1 MFDVKWNGETVGTGR
16 TPEAA
21 LQAAEERLERL
32 GVDVDVDALVARS
45 RTERDALARMLAWI
59 GGDRAT

>member
-1 MFDVKWNGETVGTGR
+1 MFDVQWNGETVGTGR
-16 TPEAA
+16 TPEQA
-21 LQAAEERLERL
+21 LQAAEERLERI

-45 RTERDALARMLAWI
+45 RAERDALALALARI